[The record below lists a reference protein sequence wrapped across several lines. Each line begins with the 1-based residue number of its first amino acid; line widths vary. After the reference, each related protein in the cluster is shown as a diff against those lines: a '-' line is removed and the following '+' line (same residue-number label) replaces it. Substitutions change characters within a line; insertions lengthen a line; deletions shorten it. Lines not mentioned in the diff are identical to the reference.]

1 MMTMIYVVMFY
12 GSGIPVLYL
21 VAAIYFFVTYWT
33 DKFLILHYYRKPE
46 FLDHRLAIQI
56 LGWMKVAVLLHLAG
70 GILMYSNSN
79 ILPVQVKDFQNSA
92 AAALGKYTKGYSF
105 GSINSI

>member
-1 MMTMIYVVMFY
+1 MIYVVMFY
-12 GSGIPVLYL
+12 GSGIPILYL

-33 DKFLILHYYRKPE
+33 DKFLILNYYHKPE
-46 FLDHRLAIQI
+46 YLDHRLAIQI

-92 AAALGKYTKGYSF
+92 AATLGNYTKGYSF